1 VQIIS
6 QYFSHH
12 LLQTKQ
18 KHKTLQEP
26 SRISGL
32 HHSLL
37 KSKRHKIIITSTP
50 QISPKQI
57 LWVIRFKQWFHHSRI
72 RSLSH
77 SSINIPHLLQANKT
91 SSHPS
96 KGPPSC
102 PSLPLPY
109 NLLSADTL
117 TSPLRSNKHNNLSSI
132 LTIQAA
138 VQEENS
144 HPQTSANK
152 ILKCHG
158 KSNSN
163 RGTIITITNTINSN
177 NRGRMLLEILV
188 GFTCSLWT

>member
-6 QYFSHH
+6 QYFNHH
-12 LLQTKQ
+12 LLQTNQ

-26 SRISGL
+26 SRISGH
-32 HHSLL
+32 HHSHL
-37 KSKRHKIIITSTP
+37 KSKQHKIIITSTP
-50 QISPKQI
+50 QISLKQI

-77 SSINIPHLLQANKT
+77 SSTNILHLLQANKT
-91 SSHPS
+91 SSHLS
-96 KGPPSC
+96 KEPPSC
-102 PSLPLPY
+102 PSLPQPY
-109 NLLSADTL
+109 SLLSAVTL
-117 TSPLRSNKHNNLSSI
+117 TSHHRSNKHNNLSSI

-152 ILKCHG
+152 ILKYHG

-163 RGTIITITNTINSN
+163 RETIITITNTINNN
-177 NRGRMLLEILV
+177 NRGRMQLGTLV